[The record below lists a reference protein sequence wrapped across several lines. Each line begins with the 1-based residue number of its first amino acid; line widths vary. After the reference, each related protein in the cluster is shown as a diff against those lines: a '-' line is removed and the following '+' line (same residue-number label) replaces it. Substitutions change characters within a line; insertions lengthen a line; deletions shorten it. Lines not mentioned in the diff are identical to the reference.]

1 MNRLHTKKKNYRKP
15 IINAV
20 KHHGEIQT
28 GTSSG
33 LGRGGSTI
41 FKSKLVYKFIN

>member
-1 MNRLHTKKKNYRKP
+1 MNRLHTKNNYRKP

-28 GTSSG
+28 GTGSG
-33 LGRGGSTI
+33 LGEDPQFS
-41 FKSKLVYKFIN
+41 NQN